1 MFTPSER
8 FVGFLLENPQ
18 TVRKGGTLSKTHQ
31 FLLILHQ
38 NPTNR
43 SEGVKIETLIF
54 CLGPMGPQGGP
65 NGALKHFQSAIFTPL
80 ERFVG
85 FWIQL
90 AHVIRVNGVQGTQDS
105 AFSKGL

>member
-1 MFTPSER
+1 
-8 FVGFLLENPQ
+8 
-18 TVRKGGTLSKTHQ
+18 
-31 FLLILHQ
+31 
-38 NPTNR
+38 
-43 SEGVKIETLIF
+43 
-54 CLGPMGPQGGP
+54 MGPQVGP

-90 AHVIRVNGVQGTQDS
+90 AHVIRVNGVQGTQDR